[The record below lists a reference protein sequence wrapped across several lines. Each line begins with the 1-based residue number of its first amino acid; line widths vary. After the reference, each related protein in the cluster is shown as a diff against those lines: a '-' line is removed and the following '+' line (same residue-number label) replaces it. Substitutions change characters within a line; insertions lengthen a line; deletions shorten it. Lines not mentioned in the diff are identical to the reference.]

1 MYLRRIG
8 SDAPPGRIGTIG
20 SGMSSGTTPVNQHGY
35 DQRVQHAPELE
46 CEQELKHEGST
57 NLLIRRY
64 RGLWDGS

>member
-1 MYLRRIG
+1 
-8 SDAPPGRIGTIG
+8 
-20 SGMSSGTTPVNQHGY
+20 MSSGTTPVNQHGY